1 MGPIVKMTFWV
12 MCFLCIVTPFL
23 EAARILAII
32 AIPSYSHQIVY
43 RLLWTTLSRRGHE
56 LVVLT
61 TDPINDPSITNLT
74 EIDFHHNYNAIKDA
88 SFVKSMEQSTWI
100 NNERN
105 QFFSISHIITENIYK
120 HLEVRKMYAPDS
132 DQKFDAVIIE
142 TIKTPGLYSLAHRFN
157 APLIGVSSIKL
168 YNYDYYLLGAPVLPS
183 HPSTWEMAEV
193 TGFNLSFW
201 ERLNNFIQLWYYIYC
216 VLNHFFPEQQAIAEK
231 YLGKNIPDIRDI
243 EKNISIVLHN
253 EQEAISFIRPTMPNI
268 IKFGNLHIL
277 EKPPALPKDLNKF
290 LTDAPNGFIYMSLG
304 TNIGM
309 SEFSKHVL
317 NAFIDVFASLPC
329 KIVWKIDKELRNKS
343 DNIYIAKW
351 FPQQSLLAHSKI
363 RLFIYQG
370 GLQSTEEAVY
380 NAVPLIGI
388 PVIADQYYNVNKM
401 VSLGVAKKI
410 NFQNISREIVNA
422 SITDILNDKRYK
434 ERMLKLK
441 AMNEDK
447 PNNSLENAIWWI
459 EFVIRHKDVSHL
471 RCSIAY
477 DPWYQKY
484 DMDIIAVLSIAT
496 FVILFCTLVIIYK
509 LLKIIF
515 NRNTKKQVNVT
526 KKNN

>member
-1 MGPIVKMTFWV
+1 MGPIAKMIFWM

-32 AIPSYSHQIVY
+32 SLPSYSHQVAY
-43 RLLWTTLSRRGHE
+43 QLLWTTLSRRGHE

-61 TDPINDPSITNLT
+61 TDPVNDPSITNLT
-74 EIDFHHNYNAIKDA
+74 EIDFHYNYKEIKSA
-88 SFVKSMEQSTWI
+88 SFVKTMEQSRWI
-100 NNERN
+100 NLERN
-105 QFFSISHIITENIYK
+105 QFFNISHVLTENIYK
-120 HLEVRKMYAPDS
+120 HSEVRKMYAPDS

-142 TIKTPGLYSLAHRFN
+142 IIKTPGLYSLAHRFN
-157 APLIGVSSIKL
+157 APLIGISSVKL

-183 HPSTWEMAEV
+183 HPSSWEMGKA

-201 ERLNNFIQLWYYIYC
+201 ERLNNFIQLWYYIYY
-216 VLNHFFPEQQAIAEK
+216 VLNHFFAEQQAIAEK

-243 EKNISIVLHN
+243 EKNMSIVLQN
-253 EQEAISFIRPTMPNI
+253 EQEAISFIRPTMSNI
-268 IKFGNLHIL
+268 ITFGNSHIL
-277 EKPPALPKDLNKF
+277 KQPPALPKDLNKF
-290 LTDAPNGFIYMSLG
+290 LADAPNGFIYMSLG
-304 TNIGM
+304 TNI
-309 SEFSKHVL
+309 
-317 NAFIDVFASLPC
+317 
-329 KIVWKIDKELRNKS
+329 
-343 DNIYIAKW
+343 
-351 FPQQSLLAHSKI
+351 AHPKI

-380 NAVPLIGI
+380 NTVPLIGI
-388 PVIADQYYNVNKM
+388 PVIADQYYNVKKM
-401 VSLGVAKKI
+401 VSLGVAKELI
-410 NFQNISREIVNA
+410 FQNISREIVNA
-422 SITDILNDKRYK
+422 SIIDILNDKRYK

-447 PNNSLENAIWWI
+447 PNNLLENAIWWI
-459 EFVIRHKDVSHL
+459 EFVIRHKDVSHF

-477 DPWYQKY
+477 DPWYQRY
-484 DMDIIAVLSIAT
+484 DMDIIAVLSIAI

-515 NRNTKKQVNVT
+515 NCNTKKQVNVT